1 MLLFGIVGDK
11 QYKDIV
17 YEILKRGLFDSIYV
31 ATLETSRTVSTSD
44 LKIAF
49 EDCKDELGI
58 IGLPIKY
65 YSNVRDAVTDV
76 IAMRKSGDYVFA
88 AGSLYLAGQI
98 KSVI

>member
-1 MLLFGIVGDK
+1 MSAL
-11 QYKDIV
+11 
-17 YEILKRGLFDSIYV
+17 
-31 ATLETSRTVSTSD
+31 ATERSVSVSD

-49 EDCKDELGI
+49 EDSKDELGI

>member
-1 MLLFGIVGDK
+1 MSLPKYNDF
-11 QYKDIV
+11 
-17 YEILKRGLFDSIYV
+17 YEPILKFL
-31 ATLETSRTVSTSD
+31 SD
-44 LKIAF
+44 EKIGEEQINSIAF